1 MTITMNNTKRSNGL
15 AANIARVQG
24 KTNEKKSGGWAAN
37 IARVQR
43 ENAEGKHGKQL
54 SIYDIIE
61 DPDAVKVEPEFITDE
76 DVIVLDK
83 SREKDPQVEKF
94 EVAIKVATLIILVA
108 SITVEALRI
117 TQGIKKLKK

>member
-1 MTITMNNTKRSNGL
+1 MNNTKRPNGL